1 MGRKSSRDVL
11 WLGARGV
18 GRFGS
23 WLGSQELHFGADGE
37 MLRHNEGNGGGIW
50 RYGETQRRNGETWK
64 HGETDGETWK
74 YGELGE
80 YGKYGGNGKYGENG
94 GTGGEKCGK
103 I

>member
-1 MGRKSSRDVL
+1 MGGKSSRAVVL
-11 WLGARGV
+11 RGARGV
-18 GRFGS
+18 GRFGA
-23 WLGSQELHFGADGE
+23 WLGRQELHFGADGE
-37 MLRHNEGNGGGIW
+37 MLRHNVGNGAGIW
-50 RYGETQRRNGETWK
+50 RYGETQRHN
-64 HGETDGETWK
+64 GETDGESWK